1 VAEFFTGIQHVL
13 GSMLAFFYELI
24 PSFGISI
31 ILLTIAINV
40 ALFPLTLRQTR
51 ATRSFQAIQPE
62 IKRIQ
67 KEYKDDKE
75 AMQKELARVQKE
87 AGATP
92 GGCLLPMLIQLP
104 IWFALFRVFRNVAM
118 IAHGTDGVVPVIPT
132 DSSLLTA
139 IESGNTQFLG
149 MSLGTTMADGIGGG
163 LMAAAPYAVLLILM
177 VSAQYV
183 QQWYSQR
190 GMLQTKDKSGS
201 GGTQQVITRI
211 MPLFIGFI
219 SWRFPA
225 GLVLYWATSNLVRLG
240 QQSLIFHLDGP
251 PSAFVSADSDGDD
264 EDDEHDKEGPSP
276 KPPSISK
283 KKKGRRRRRR

>member
-1 VAEFFTGIQHVL
+1 MGEFFTGIQHFL
-13 GSMLAFFYELI
+13 GSALAFFYDVI

-31 ILLTIAINV
+31 VLLTVAINV
-40 ALFPLTLRQTR
+40 VLFPLTLRQTR

-67 KEYKDDKE
+67 KEHKDDKE
-75 AMQKELARVQKE
+75 ALQKELARVQKE

-118 IAHGTDGVVPVIPT
+118 IAHGTEGVVPVIPA

-139 IESGNTQFLG
+139 IEAGRTQFLG
-149 MSLGTTMADGIGGG
+149 MSLGTTMSDGVGGG
-163 LMAAAPYAVLLILM
+163 LVAALPYAALLVLM
-177 VSAQYV
+177 VAAQYV

-190 GMLQTKDKSGS
+190 GVASPTDKSGRR
-201 GGTQQVITRI
+201 GGTSQAVTRI

-225 GLVLYWATSNLVRLG
+225 GLVLYWATSNVVRLG

-251 PSAFVSADSDGDD
+251 PSALVSSDDHEEDENEESDD
-264 EDDEHDKEGPSP
+264 ESPSRR
-276 KPPSISK
+276 PSSTSK
-283 KKKGRRRRRR
+283 KKKGRRRRG

>member
-1 VAEFFTGIQHVL
+1 MGELFTGIQHFL
-13 GSMLAFFYELI
+13 GSALAFFYDLI

-31 ILLTIAINV
+31 VLLTVAINV
-40 ALFPLTLRQTR
+40 VLFPLTLRQTR

-67 KEYKDDKE
+67 KEHKDDKE

-92 GGCLLPMLIQLP
+92 GGCLLPMLVQLP

-118 IAHGTDGVVPVIPT
+118 IAHGTEGVVPVIPT

-139 IESGNTQFLG
+139 IEAGKTQFLG
-149 MSLGTTMADGIGGG
+149 MSLGTTMSDGIGGG
-163 LMAAAPYAVLLILM
+163 LVAAIPYAALLVLM
-177 VSAQYV
+177 VAAQYV

-190 GMLQTKDKSGS
+190 GAVSPEGKSGQK
-201 GGTQQVITRI
+201 GTQQAITRI

-251 PSAFVSADSDGDD
+251 TSAPVSAEDHEEDENEESDD
-264 EDDEHDKEGPSP
+264 ESPSR

-283 KKKGRRRRRR
+283 KKKGRRRRG